1 MAPGM
6 FTGIV
11 ETTGEITGVTE
22 DEAGRRLRIAAPF
35 DALST
40 GQSIN
45 VAGVCLTVE
54 TVGDGW
60 FEVFT
65 AAETTAKTYLGDI
78 EVGERVNL
86 ERAVT
91 VDDRLDGH
99 IVQGHVDT
107 TTTIE
112 DIEETGEDWV
122 YTFAL
127 PADHEQYVVDRGA
140 IALDGVSLTV
150 ASVDD
155 ATNTFRVAIIPET
168 DARTTFRD
176 RAVGDRVHVEVDI
189 LAKYVERLAT
199 V

>member
-1 MAPGM
+1 M

-11 ETTGEITGVTE
+11 EATGEIVAVTE
-22 DEAGRRLRIAAPF
+22 DNDGRRLRIEAPF
-35 DALST
+35 ETVAT

-54 TVGDGW
+54 TRGDGW
-60 FEVFT
+60 FSVFT
-65 AAETTAKTYLGDI
+65 ATETTAKTYLGDLT
-78 EVGERVNL
+78 VGDRVNL

-91 VDDRLDGH
+91 VEDRLDGH

-107 TTTIE
+107 TTTVE
-112 DIEETGEDWV
+112 AVERPGEDWV

-127 PADHEQYVVDRGA
+127 PADHDQYVAPRGS

-155 ATNTFRVAIIPET
+155 DAGTFRVAIIPET
-168 DARTTFRD
+168 DARTTFSD
-176 RAVGDRVHVEVDI
+176 RSVGDQVHVEVDI
-189 LAKYVERLAT
+189 LAKYVERLST